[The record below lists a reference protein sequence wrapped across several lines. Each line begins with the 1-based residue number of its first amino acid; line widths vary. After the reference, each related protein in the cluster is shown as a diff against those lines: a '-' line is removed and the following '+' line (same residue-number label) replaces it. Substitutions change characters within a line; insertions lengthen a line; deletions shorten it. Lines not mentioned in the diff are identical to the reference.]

1 MNYLSR
7 QLLTQHRMIR
17 DLVSVSLDVYDN
29 EFALYHRTYKM
40 MNGFL
45 IRTLWNMMGMFEM
58 FKWGYIFFYKFDC
71 IEWISI

>member
-1 MNYLSR
+1 
-7 QLLTQHRMIR
+7 
-17 DLVSVSLDVYDN
+17 
-29 EFALYHRTYKM
+29 

-58 FKWGYIFFYKFDC
+58 FKWGYIFFDKFDC